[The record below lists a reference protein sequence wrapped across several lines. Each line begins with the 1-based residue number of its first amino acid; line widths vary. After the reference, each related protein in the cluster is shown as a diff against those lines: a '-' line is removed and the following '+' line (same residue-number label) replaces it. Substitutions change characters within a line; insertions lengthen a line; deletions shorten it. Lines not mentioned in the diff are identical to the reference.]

1 MSAEPA
7 TPQPPRGRIV
17 SMPFHRVTRERVRFE
32 DVAPPAP
39 REPVRTPA
47 KVAKMLA
54 LAHHLQNA
62 IDRGLVADRTTIA
75 ARLRVTKAR
84 ITQLLDL
91 TLLAPD
97 LQEAVLAMEAVDG
110 VEPMSERKLREV
122 AQVRDWSEQRRGWRS
137 GMRAEHRRALRV
149 CLTDPTLAVPSALD
163 E

>member
-1 MSAEPA
+1 MSAGEGSHGEA
-7 TPQPPRGRIV
+7 RGRIV

-75 ARLRVTKAR
+75 ARLGVTKAR

-97 LQEAVLAMEAVDG
+97 LQDAVLAMEAVDG
-110 VEPMSERKLREV
+110 VDPMSERSLRAIV
-122 AQVRDWSEQRRGWRS
+122 TTTSWAEQRTVARPW
-137 GMRAEHRRALRV
+137 AFRRRV
-149 CLTDPTLAVPSALD
+149 LTLFPPAAGSRR
-163 E
+163 